1 MVRMVVT
8 TAPADIAPVA
18 VGVTV
23 EGVSVQVEST
33 GAPAQVNATGVV
45 KPLSPVTVTVKLAV
59 LPAATLAV
67 VGITVMP
74 KSGLPVVPVPVRTAV
89 CGLPASLSV
98 TLNVAVAAPAV
109 VGRNVTLMV
118 QLAPTASVLP
128 QLLVCANNADD
139 TPPMVTEMEVA
150 VAALLLVR
158 VTVCPGLVVLM
169 VWLPNATVVGARNT
183 AVGATETL
191 PTSETICGLP
201 EALSAMLRAAVSVE
215 FVEGVKI
222 MPMVQLEFVASVVE
236 QVEVPCVKSP
246 ALAPVNETV
255 MPLSVVPELL

>member
-1 MVRMVVT
+1 MVVT
-8 TAPADIAPVA
+8 TAPVDIAPVA

-23 EGVSVQVEST
+23 EGVNVQLEST
-33 GAPAQVNATGVV
+33 GAPAQVNGTGVV

-59 LPAATLAV
+59 LPAATLAL

-89 CGLPASLSV
+89 CGLPGSLSD
-98 TLNVAVAAPAV
+98 TLSVAVAAPGV
-109 VGRNVTLMV
+109 VGWNVTLMV

-158 VTVCPGLVVLM
+158 VTVSAGAAGVV
-169 VWLPNATVVGARNT
+169 VWVPN
-183 AVGATETL
+183 
-191 PTSETICGLP
+191 
-201 EALSAMLRAAVSVE
+201 
-215 FVEGVKI
+215 
-222 MPMVQLEFVASVVE
+222 
-236 QVEVPCVKSP
+236 
-246 ALAPVNETV
+246 
-255 MPLSVVPELL
+255 